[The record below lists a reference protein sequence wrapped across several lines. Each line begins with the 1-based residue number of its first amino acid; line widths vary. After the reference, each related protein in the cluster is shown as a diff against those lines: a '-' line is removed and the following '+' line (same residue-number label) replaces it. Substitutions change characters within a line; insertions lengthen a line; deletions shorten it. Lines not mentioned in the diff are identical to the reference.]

1 MERKTRRGEGRVYVH
16 GNHWWIDITYKG
28 TRIRERVLPVSHPKG
43 EKEARAVLKKKQ
55 VEIAEGKF
63 LDVKR
68 ETKMTFRELAEKYIN
83 EYAKHYKKSWENS
96 DKYYLVHLNDYFGN
110 MQIER
115 ITREDVFRYQ
125 TKRKSED
132 GPSSV
137 NHEISLM
144 RSIFNMAIDV
154 WAHPENK
161 KFPLFSGR
169 NPATMKNNS
178 ALKKLQENHRDRY
191 MSKGELLKFLEAA
204 EPDLADYA
212 LFAICTGLR
221 KGEQRGLSAEKVNL
235 QENLIKLA
243 VSDTKTS
250 KARFIPLCNIARNI
264 LQRRDCDFSKDIM
277 RTNKKYPFGKA
288 LKGAKIENFHWHDFR
303 RTFSTYMEECGV
315 SAERRRRI
323 MGHSE
328 HKMTNT
334 YTKIEIESL
343 LREVR
348 KLDTY
353 LMEIVPKSYFSGTG
367 RTQTGFDFMATKSEN
382 IVNSSKSNS

>member
-1 MERKTRRGEGRVYVH
+1 MERKAKRGEGRVFVH
-16 GNHWWIDITYKG
+16 GNSWWIDITYKG

-43 EKEARAVLKKKQ
+43 EKEARAILKKRQ
-55 VEIAEGKF
+55 VEIVEGRF
-63 LDVKR
+63 LDVKK
-68 ETKMTFRELAEKYIN
+68 ESKVTFRELAEKYIN

-96 DKYYLVHLNDYFGN
+96 DRYYLVHLNDYFGN
-110 MQIER
+110 MQIVS
-115 ITREDVFRYQ
+115 ITREDVLRYQ
-125 TKRKSED
+125 TKRKSEG

-154 WAHPENK
+154 WTHPENK
-161 KFPLFSGR
+161 RLPLFSGR
-169 NPATMKNNS
+169 NPATMKSNS
-178 ALKKLQENHRDRY
+178 ALRKLQESHRDRY
-191 MSKGELLKFLEAA
+191 MSKGELLKFLEVA
-204 EPDLADYA
+204 EPDLADYV

-221 KGEQRGLSAEKVNL
+221 KGEQRGLSAAKVDL
-235 QENLIKLA
+235 QQNLIKLA
-243 VSDTKTS
+243 ASDTKTS
-250 KARFIPLCNIARNI
+250 IARLIPLCNIARNI
-264 LQRRDCDFSKDIM
+264 LQRRGCDFSRDIM

-288 LKGAKIENFHWHDFR
+288 LERAKIGNFHWHDFR

-328 HKMTNT
+328 HKMTRT

-343 LREVR
+343 LQEVR

-367 RTQTGFDFMATKSEN
+367 RTQTCFDFRVRKIRAYCKHLK
-382 IVNSSKSNS
+382 IK